1 MTDNKCSYG
10 MGVDKAG
17 VEGNMTRT
25 DVNQIGTK
33 IKFTITHKIELYL
46 QDKLINV
53 LTKIK

>member
-1 MTDNKCSYG
+1 
-10 MGVDKAG
+10 MGVDKAR